1 MIVDCVSDLH
11 GFYPKLEGGDLLI
24 IAGDLTAR
32 DTFEEHCDFKRWL
45 AKLPYT
51 KKIVIGG
58 NHDNNLLGLRG
69 DDFFFS
75 TYNINTKEQKSYA
88 SYLFDSGCE
97 FEGLKIW
104 GSPWTKTFPGMNPK
118 CKAFT
123 LDMEDQLGEKWA
135 LIPDDTDI
143 LVTHSPMWGT
153 HDLVVMYLD
162 DFTDQTAQH
171 MGSGLLAEWIANHVN
186 SLKLH
191 VCGHIHEG
199 YGLHDIRQDRAMKG
213 MPDTCVMVNASYV
226 DARYRPVNKPVRVI
240 L

>member
-32 DTFEEHCDFKRWL
+32 DTEMQHLEFATWL
-45 AKLPYT
+45 AMQPYRH
-51 KKIVIGG
+51 KVLIAG
-58 NHDNNLLGLRG
+58 NHDNHLIMLSRPASAPKFDYLL
-69 DDFFFS
+69 
-75 TYNINTKEQKSYA
+75 
-88 SYLFDSGCE
+88 DSGCE
-97 FEGLKIW
+97 FDGLKIW

-123 LDMEDQLGEKWA
+123 VDTEEALADKWA
-135 LIPDDTDI
+135 MIPDDTDI

-153 HDLVVMYLD
+153 HDLVVRYMD
-162 DFTDQTAQH
+162 DFTDQKAEH
-171 MGSGLLAEWIANHVN
+171 LGSGSLAEWIANHIN

-191 VCGHIHEG
+191 VCGHCHEG
-199 YGLHDIRQDRAMKG
+199 YALHDIRQDRAMKG

-226 DARYRPVNKPVRVI
+226 DARYRPVNKPIRVI